1 MCSESNGCMLK
12 PEYWI
17 EKTGDAD
24 KLILNEAEI
33 IAFNKKSFRK
43 MKSNGFEEWLYDLET
58 YSETILFVLLK
69 EFIE

>member
-1 MCSESNGCMLK
+1 MLK

-17 EKTGDAD
+17 GKTGDAD

-43 MKSNGFEEWLYDLET
+43 MKSNGFEE
-58 YSETILFVLLK
+58 
-69 EFIE
+69 